1 MSLPLKT
8 DQKKK
13 VTGRWGENQTPQA
26 QQSSNKGRRAG
37 RRGRQQKAPGLR
49 PMLFLREGGREG
61 GKAWE
66 RLPSPKAIKRL
77 HFCREGVKFL
87 RDLESF
93 TQSLHLQKG
102 CAWVFCRR
110 TGSRKV
116 NIYVSGP

>member
-1 MSLPLKT
+1 MSPPLKT

-26 QQSSNKGRRAG
+26 QQSSDKGRRAG
-37 RRGRQQKAPGLR
+37 RRGRQQTGPGTKANAVPK
-49 PMLFLREGGREG
+49 GGREG